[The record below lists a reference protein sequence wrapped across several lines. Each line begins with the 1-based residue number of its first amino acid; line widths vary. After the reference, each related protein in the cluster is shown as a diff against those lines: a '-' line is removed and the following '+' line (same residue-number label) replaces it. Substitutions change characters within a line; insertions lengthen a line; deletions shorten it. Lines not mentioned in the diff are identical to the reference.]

1 MQRWNDGKAC
11 FTGRTDGIAG
21 NAIRIASRELEKSL
35 LPLTRVRSVIL
46 FPSDFFL
53 SLPFFSNIP
62 SKFARFRTRITR
74 GIIIIK
80 TRTVKELNKSTTNKT
95 PIHVYLLLEN
105 SKKTREN
112 EEHRGERSVRFF
124 LLPPAGRAIGG
135 EGRGSGGKERRNGVK
150 SFLEYRRGMHEFGR
164 ASRHRVGSRDH
175 RQRSQFHLDVRPH

>member
-1 MQRWNDGKAC
+1 MERRKGLFYRTNRRYCGKC
-11 FTGRTDGIAG
+11 DPYCESRTRKISAAFDTCT
-21 NAIRIASRELEKSL
+21 
-35 LPLTRVRSVIL
+35 LTRSVIL
-46 FPSDFFL
+46 FPSDFSL

-105 SKKTREN
+105 SEKTREN

-135 EGRGSGGKERRNGVK
+135 EGRGSGEKERRNGVK
-150 SFLEYRRGMHEFGR
+150 SFLEYRRGDARIRTGIE
-164 ASRHRVGSRDH
+164 ASRWIA
-175 RQRSQFHLDVRPH
+175 